1 MWWLEP
7 LLLFIISF
15 FLGIVSVIG
24 GIGGGS
30 IYVPVI
36 AAIFPFNFDYVRGA
50 GLFLTLGSSL
60 AAAPRLLK
68 QGFADIRL
76 SLPFAFS
83 GAVFS
88 VIGAHAGLASDE
100 RVLKSILGIIMLA
113 VTAFMLAGKSN
124 IYPGLP
130 EKKERLAQLL
140 NIGGVFKNSPNSRGM
155 EWGIRRSVTGM
166 VLFALIGLMSGMFGI
181 GGGWAGVPVLNL
193 LMGVPLKLAAGT
205 SGLIISA
212 NSSSAIWIYINRGAV
227 FPLIALP
234 SFIGVSLGSKIGA
247 KLMGQTR
254 PEVIRWIII
263 IFLAASGI
271 RLIAENMFG

>member
-1 MWWLEP
+1 M
-7 LLLFIISF
+7 LLFIISF

-130 EKKERLAQLL
+130 EKKERLAKLL

-155 EWGIRRSVTGM
+155 E
-166 VLFALIGLMSGMFGI
+166 
-181 GGGWAGVPVLNL
+181 
-193 LMGVPLKLAAGT
+193 
-205 SGLIISA
+205 
-212 NSSSAIWIYINRGAV
+212 
-227 FPLIALP
+227 
-234 SFIGVSLGSKIGA
+234 
-247 KLMGQTR
+247 
-254 PEVIRWIII
+254 
-263 IFLAASGI
+263 
-271 RLIAENMFG
+271 